1 MKKKV
6 DNLGRIILPAEVRR
20 DLGIQVGEEL
30 NLDVDDGKIILSRQ
44 SSKCAICGSEEV
56 WYKIKNQGLCRE
68 CFKEI
73 RCIEEQEYWLLLLSY
88 YSSIGG
94 DKMRAR

>member
-30 NLDVDDGKIILSRQ
+30 NLDVDDEKLFYLDNLLNARFV
-44 SSKCAICGSEEV
+44 EV
-56 WYKIKNQGLCRE
+56 KRSGIRLRIKDSVGNAL
-68 CFKEI
+68 K
-73 RCIEEQEYWLLLLSY
+73 
-88 YSSIGG
+88 
-94 DKMRAR
+94 K

>member
-44 SSKCAICGSEEV
+44 SSKCAICGR
-56 WYKIKNQGLCRE
+56 GLV
-68 CFKEI
+68 
-73 RCIEEQEYWLLLLSY
+73 
-88 YSSIGG
+88 
-94 DKMRAR
+94 

>member
-20 DLGIQVGEEL
+20 DLGIQVG
-30 NLDVDDGKIILSRQ
+30 
-44 SSKCAICGSEEV
+44 V

-73 RCIEEQEYWLLLLSY
+73 RCIEEQEY
-88 YSSIGG
+88 
-94 DKMRAR
+94 

>member
-20 DLGIQVGEEL
+20 DLRIQVGEEL

-73 RCIEEQEYWLLLLSY
+73 RCIEEQEY
-88 YSSIGG
+88 
-94 DKMRAR
+94 